1 MITDY
6 NQLSGLQKV
15 AILFSTLGESLALTL
30 VRDLSKTDIRKI
42 RSAIREMEEVAF
54 SVKKRVME
62 DFYFN
67 FVSEKFEEDDSDEPK
82 KPFEFLTEIT
92 DEQLVALL
100 STEAPRVIAI
110 ILAQVPNERKTAVMG
125 RLGRLDR
132 DVRNAVLRNMGNL
145 QDVPLQAIVNIAT
158 RLKKNSQV
166 LPKTVEFSRGGGKEV
181 ADLLGQM
188 SPEEEK
194 QFLEALTIDDP
205 ELAEEVRKYHITFES
220 IFELFPDNI
229 IRDLMN
235 SVELD
240 VVALALKGMSEDIG
254 NRVIENLPQKKQAM
268 YEPVEGAVSKREV
281 DGARKTVVQAA
292 KQMEK
297 DGVYNLEDFVGGSE
311 MVE

>member
-30 VRDLSKTDIRKI
+30 VKDLSKTDIRKI
-42 RSAIREMEEVAF
+42 RSAIREMDDVAF

-67 FVSEKFEEDDSDEPK
+67 FVSEKFEEDDSDEPQ
-82 KPFEFLTEIT
+82 KPFEFLSDIT

-110 ILAQVPNERKTAVMG
+110 ILAQVPNERKSAVMA
-125 RLGRLDR
+125 RLEGDI
-132 DVRNAVLRNMGNL
+132 RNAVLRNMGNL

-181 ADLLGQM
+181 ADLLGEM
-188 SPEEEK
+188 SPDEEK
-194 QFLEALTIDDP
+194 QFLEALTVEDP
-205 ELAEEVRKYHITFES
+205 ELADEVRKYHITFDA

-240 VVALALKGMSEDIG
+240 VVALALKGMSDDISS
-254 NRVIENLPQKKQAM
+254 RVIDNLPQKKQAM
-268 YEPVEGAVSKREV
+268 YEPVEGAISKREV
-281 DGARKTVVQAA
+281 DNARKSVVQAA

-297 DGVYNLEDFVGGSE
+297 DGAYNLEDFVGGSE

>member
-30 VRDLSKTDIRKI
+30 VKDLSKTDIRKI
-42 RSAIREMEEVAF
+42 RSAIREMGDVAF

-110 ILAQVPNERKTAVMG
+110 ILAQVPNDRKTAVMG
-125 RLGRLDR
+125 RLDGE
-132 DVRNAVLRNMGNL
+132 VRNTVLRNMGNL

-181 ADLLGQM
+181 ADLLGEM

-194 QFLEALTIDDP
+194 QFLEALTIEDP
-205 ELAEEVRKYHITFES
+205 ELAEEVRKYHITFDS

-240 VVALALKGMSEDIG
+240 VVALALKGMSDDISG
-254 NRVIENLPQKKQAM
+254 RVIENLPQKKQAM
-268 YEPVEGAVSKREV
+268 YEPVEGAISKREV
-281 DGARKTVVQAA
+281 DGARKSVVQAA

-297 DGVYNLEDFVGGSE
+297 DGAYNLEDFVGGSE

>member
-30 VRDLSKTDIRKI
+30 VKDLSKTDIRKI
-42 RSAIREMEEVAF
+42 RSTIREMDDVAF

-67 FVSEKFEEDDSDEPK
+67 FVSEKFEEDDSDEPQ
-82 KPFEFLTEIT
+82 KPFAFLSEIT

-110 ILAQVPNERKTAVMG
+110 ILAQVPNERKTAVMA
-125 RLGRLDR
+125 RLEG

-181 ADLLGQM
+181 ADLLGEM
-188 SPEEEK
+188 TPEEEK
-194 QFLEALTIDDP
+194 QFLDALTVDDP
-205 ELAEEVRKYHITFES
+205 ELAEEVRKYHITFDA

-240 VVALALKGMSEDIG
+240 VVALALKGISEDISS
-254 NRVIENLPQKKQAM
+254 RVIENLPQKKQAM

-281 DGARKTVVQAA
+281 DGARKSVVQAA

-297 DGVYNLEDFVGGSE
+297 DGAYNLEDFVGGSE

>member
-30 VRDLSKTDIRKI
+30 VKDLSKTDIRKI
-42 RSAIREMEEVAF
+42 RSAIREMDDVAF

-67 FVSEKFEEDDSDEPK
+67 FVSEKFEEDDSDEPQ
-82 KPFEFLTEIT
+82 KPFEFLSEIT

-110 ILAQVPNERKTAVMG
+110 ILAQVPNERKSAVMA
-125 RLGRLDR
+125 RLEGDI
-132 DVRNAVLRNMGNL
+132 RNAVLRNMGNL

-181 ADLLGQM
+181 ADLLGEM
-188 SPEEEK
+188 SPDEEK
-194 QFLEALTIDDP
+194 QFLEALTVEDP
-205 ELAEEVRKYHITFES
+205 ELADEVRKYHITFDA

-240 VVALALKGMSEDIG
+240 VVALALKGMSDDISS
-254 NRVIENLPQKKQAM
+254 RVIDNLPQKKQAM
-268 YEPVEGAVSKREV
+268 YEPVEGAISKREV
-281 DGARKTVVQAA
+281 DNARKSVVQAA

-297 DGVYNLEDFVGGSE
+297 DGAYNLEDFVGGSE

>member
-1 MITDY
+1 KMITDY

-30 VRDLSKTDIRKI
+30 VKDLSKTDIRKI
-42 RSAIREMEEVAF
+42 RSAIREMDDVAF

-67 FVSEKFEEDDSDEPK
+67 FVSEKFEEDDSDEPQ
-82 KPFEFLTEIT
+82 KPFAFLSEIT

-110 ILAQVPNERKTAVMG
+110 ILAQVPNERKTAVMA
-125 RLGRLDR
+125 RLEG

-181 ADLLGQM
+181 ADLLGEM
-188 SPEEEK
+188 TPEEEK
-194 QFLEALTIDDP
+194 QFLDALTVDDP
-205 ELAEEVRKYHITFES
+205 ELAEEVRKYHITFDA

-240 VVALALKGMSEDIG
+240 VVALALKGISEDISS
-254 NRVIENLPQKKQAM
+254 RVIENLPQKKQAM

-281 DGARKTVVQAA
+281 DGARKSVVQAA

-297 DGVYNLEDFVGGSE
+297 DGAYNLEDFVGGSE

>member
-30 VRDLSKTDIRKI
+30 VKDLSKTEIRKI
-42 RSAIREMEEVAF
+42 RATIREMDDVIF

-67 FVSEKFEEDDSDEPK
+67 FVSEKFEEDESDDPK

-100 STEAPRVIAI
+100 STEPPRVIAI
-110 ILAQVPNERKTAVMG
+110 ILAQVPNERKTAVMS
-125 RLGRLDR
+125 RLNA
-132 DVRNAVLRNMGNL
+132 DVRNSVLRNMGNL
-145 QDVPLQAIVNIAT
+145 KDVPLQAIVNIAT
-158 RLKKNSQV
+158 RLRKNSQT

-181 ADLLGQM
+181 ADLLGEM

-194 QFLEALTIDDP
+194 QFLEALIIDDP
-205 ELAEEVRKYHITFES
+205 ELAEEVKKYHITFEA

-240 VVALALKGMSEDIG
+240 VVALALKGMSEDIS
-254 NRVIENLPQKKQAM
+254 NRVIENLPQKKTGN
-268 YEPVEGAVSKREV
+268 V
-281 DGARKTVVQAA
+281 
-292 KQMEK
+292 
-297 DGVYNLEDFVGGSE
+297 
-311 MVE
+311 

>member
-30 VRDLSKTDIRKI
+30 VKDLSKTDIRKI
-42 RSAIREMEEVAF
+42 RSAIREMDDVAF

-67 FVSEKFEEDDSDEPK
+67 FVSEKFEEDDSDEPQ
-82 KPFEFLTEIT
+82 KPFAFLSEIT

-110 ILAQVPNERKTAVMG
+110 ILAQVPNERKTAVMA
-125 RLGRLDR
+125 RLEG

-181 ADLLGQM
+181 ADLLGEM
-188 SPEEEK
+188 TPEEEK
-194 QFLEALTIDDP
+194 QFLDALTVDDP
-205 ELAEEVRKYHITFES
+205 ELAEEVRKYHITFDA

-240 VVALALKGMSEDIG
+240 VVALALKGISEDISS
-254 NRVIENLPQKKQAM
+254 RVIENLPQKKQAM

-281 DGARKTVVQAA
+281 DGARKSVVQAA

-297 DGVYNLEDFVGGSE
+297 DGAYNLEDFVGGSE

>member
-1 MITDY
+1 MD
-6 NQLSGLQKV
+6 
-15 AILFSTLGESLALTL
+15 
-30 VRDLSKTDIRKI
+30 D
-42 RSAIREMEEVAF
+42 VAF

-67 FVSEKFEEDDSDEPK
+67 FVSEKFEEDDSDEPQ
-82 KPFEFLTEIT
+82 KPFEFLSEIT

-110 ILAQVPNERKTAVMG
+110 ILAQVPNERKSAVMA
-125 RLGRLDR
+125 RLEGDI
-132 DVRNAVLRNMGNL
+132 RNAVLRNMGNL

-181 ADLLGQM
+181 ADLLGEM
-188 SPEEEK
+188 SPDEEK
-194 QFLEALTIDDP
+194 QFLEALTVEDP
-205 ELAEEVRKYHITFES
+205 ELADEVRKYHITFDA

-240 VVALALKGMSEDIG
+240 VVALALKGMSDDISS
-254 NRVIENLPQKKQAM
+254 RVIDNLPQKKQAM
-268 YEPVEGAVSKREV
+268 YEPVEGAISKREV
-281 DGARKTVVQAA
+281 DNARKSVVQAA

-297 DGVYNLEDFVGGSE
+297 DGAYNLEDFVGGSE

>member
-30 VRDLSKTDIRKI
+30 VKDLSKTDIRKI
-42 RSAIREMEEVAF
+42 RSAIREMDDVAF

-67 FVSEKFEEDDSDEPK
+67 FVSEKFEEDDSDEPQ
-82 KPFEFLTEIT
+82 KPFEFLSEIT

-110 ILAQVPNERKTAVMG
+110 ILAQVPNERKSAVMA
-125 RLGRLDR
+125 RLEGDI
-132 DVRNAVLRNMGNL
+132 RNAVLRNMGNL

-181 ADLLGQM
+181 ADLLGEM
-188 SPEEEK
+188 SPDEEK
-194 QFLEALTIDDP
+194 QFLEALTVEDS
-205 ELAEEVRKYHITFES
+205 ELADEVRKYHITFDA

-240 VVALALKGMSEDIG
+240 VVALALKGMSDDISS
-254 NRVIENLPQKKQAM
+254 RVIDNLPQKKQAM
-268 YEPVEGAVSKREV
+268 YEPVEGAISKREV
-281 DGARKTVVQAA
+281 DNARKSVVQAA

-297 DGVYNLEDFVGGSE
+297 DGAYNLEDFVGGSE

>member
-1 MITDY
+1 

-30 VRDLSKTDIRKI
+30 VKDLSKTDIRKI
-42 RSAIREMEEVAF
+42 RSAIREMDDVAF

-67 FVSEKFEEDDSDEPK
+67 FVSEKFEEDDSDEPQ
-82 KPFEFLTEIT
+82 KPFAFLSEIT

-110 ILAQVPNERKTAVMG
+110 ILAQVPNERKTAVMA
-125 RLGRLDR
+125 RLEG

-181 ADLLGQM
+181 ADLLGEM
-188 SPEEEK
+188 TPEEEK
-194 QFLEALTIDDP
+194 QFLDALTVDDP
-205 ELAEEVRKYHITFES
+205 ELAEEVRKYHITFDA

-240 VVALALKGMSEDIG
+240 VVALALKGISEDISS
-254 NRVIENLPQKKQAM
+254 RVIENLPQKKQAM

-281 DGARKTVVQAA
+281 DGARKSVVQAA

-297 DGVYNLEDFVGGSE
+297 DGAYNLEDFVGGSE

>member
-30 VRDLSKTDIRKI
+30 VKDLSKTDIRKI
-42 RSAIREMEEVAF
+42 RSAIREMDDVAF

-67 FVSEKFEEDDSDEPK
+67 FVSEKFEEDDSDEPQ
-82 KPFEFLTEIT
+82 KPFEFLAEIT

-110 ILAQVPNERKTAVMG
+110 ILAQVPNDRKTAVIA
-125 RLGRLDR
+125 RLEG

-181 ADLLGQM
+181 ADLLGEM
-188 SPEEEK
+188 SPDEEK
-194 QFLEALTIDDP
+194 QFLEALTVDDP
-205 ELAEEVRKYHITFES
+205 ELAEEVRKYHITFDA

-240 VVALALKGMSEDIG
+240 VVALALKGISDDISS
-254 NRVIENLPQKKQAM
+254 RVIENLPQKKQAM

-281 DGARKTVVQAA
+281 DGARKSVVQAA

-297 DGVYNLEDFVGGSE
+297 DGAYNLEDFVGGSE